1 MNKRRKE
8 DERRQWQQ
16 KKEERRAAR
25 VAEARNRPAGESG
38 EDRDLAGIIPGP
50 QPPRDD

>member
-8 DERRQWQQ
+8 EERRQWQK
-16 KKEERRAAR
+16 KKEERRVER
-25 VAEARNRPAGESG
+25 IAEAKARPDTTA